1 MPYPDDLPD
10 TRMTAGRSFRA
21 RARRWCGR
29 RFTIATAV
37 MFTAVLAIAPGR
49 AMATAASGPRLDIVK
64 VSGLVDP
71 IDADQVSAAVRAAEG
86 HHALALVLE
95 LNSTGGTLSPRA
107 IDGLSSRLLHS
118 PVPLAIW
125 VGGSG
130 RPRAEGEAFT
140 LLRSA
145 DFTGE
150 APGSRVGKGPPPPQ
164 TAPDGLEHR
173 TMSGD
178 DAVDAHLLDSA
189 SPTLVDFLGDLSN
202 HTIKGVH
209 IDLGQADH
217 GFRKDLTFHF
227 SQLSIVPKLMHTA
240 ASPDVAFVMLLIAL
254 CLAVV
259 EFFTAGVGVAAG
271 TGVLFLVLAAYGLG
285 VLPVHPWAV
294 GLLILSAIG
303 FAIDVQAG
311 APRFW
316 TVVGLAA
323 YVAGALTLYHG
334 QAVSLWVVVLMGLLL
349 LLFMVNGMPAMVR
362 TRFSTPT
369 IGRQSLIGQMGVAM
383 SGVAPEGTVR
393 INGAPWRARTNR
405 ATPIPAGDTVRV
417 VAIDGLLLEVEP
429 ETGGAREVRH

>member
-1 MPYPDDLPD
+1 
-10 TRMTAGRSFRA
+10 MTAGRSFRG
-21 RARRWCGR
+21 RARRWYGR
-29 RFTIATAV
+29 RLTIAIAV
-37 MFTAVLAIAPGR
+37 TFTAVLAMAPGS
-49 AMATAASGPRLDIVK
+49 ATAATSSGPRLDVVK
-64 VSGLVDP
+64 VGGLIDP
-71 IDADQVSAAVRAAEG
+71 IDADLISSSVRAAEG
-86 HHALALVLE
+86 HHSLALVFE
-95 LNSTGGTLSPRA
+95 LNSTGGTLSSSA
-107 IDGLSSRLLHS
+107 LAALSAQIIHS
-118 PVPLAIW
+118 PVPVAIW

-130 RPRAEGEAFT
+130 GPRAEGAAFT

-150 APGSRVGKGPPPPQ
+150 APGSRVGAGPPPPQ
-164 TAPDGLEHR
+164 NAPDGLEHR

-189 SPTLVDFLGDLSN
+189 SPTLVDFLADFSN
-202 HTIKGVH
+202 HTFKGVH

-227 SQLSIVPKLMHTA
+227 SQLSIVPKILHTA
-240 ASPDVAFVMLLIAL
+240 ASPDVAFAMLLIAL
-254 CLAVV
+254 CLGVF
-259 EFFTAGVGVAAG
+259 EFFTAGVGLAAG
-271 TGVLFLVLAAYGLG
+271 TGVLFLALAAYGLG
-285 VLPVHPWAV
+285 VLPVHPWAI
-294 GLLILSAIG
+294 GLLVLSIFA

-316 TVVGLAA
+316 TAVGFAA

-334 QAVSLWVVVLMGLLL
+334 QAVSLWVVVLVGLLL
-349 LLFMVNGMPAMVR
+349 LLFVINGMPAMVR

-369 IGRQSLIGQMGVAM
+369 IGRQSLIGQMGVAV

-405 ATPIPAGDTVRV
+405 ATPITAGDAVRV

-429 ETGGAREVRH
+429 ETGGAREAHH